1 VPVIASLVVGSDGST
16 SKDGRSAGV
25 SSAADR
31 RAFLARRRSADA
43 LLIGGNTAR
52 NEPYQKTPV
61 PVVIVSKS
69 MLNPLSNNR
78 LAHWWNCDPVEALAR
93 AQRLFGQTV
102 VIESGVSIIE
112 ELIKS
117 NGASLVQPRSAG
129 DINDTVEAL
138 SFDFIRVPEV
148 ERTLNI
154 TKPKDEN
161 LLNLGET
168 IGRIS
173 ISKFESKG
181 LARPS
186 TTQNFDYLAMVM
198 IDKNYNGQVFNLCE
212 VVFAEKIEAGDVY
225 FDSKNLGDK
234 QMIIYLDI
242 YGNEFREVVNKVDF
256 KVIK

>member
-1 VPVIASLVVGSDGST
+1 MATPYLFSVPVIASLVVGSDGST

-93 AQRLFGQTV
+93 AQRLFGETI

-112 ELIKS
+112 ELIAAKKVDRLELS
-117 NGASLVQPRSAG
+117 VTAVAG
-129 DINDTVEAL
+129 
-138 SFDFIRVPEV
+138 
-148 ERTLNI
+148 
-154 TKPKDEN
+154 
-161 LLNLGET
+161 GED
-168 IGRIS
+168 
-173 ISKFESKG
+173 
-181 LARPS
+181 
-186 TTQNFDYLAMVM
+186 Q
-198 IDKNYNGQVFNLCE
+198 
-212 VVFAEKIEAGDVY
+212 
-225 FDSKNLGDK
+225 
-234 QMIIYLDI
+234 
-242 YGNEFREVVNKVDF
+242 VDF
-256 KVIK
+256 KKLLSKFAAVTERVEEDTNFYTASN